1 MNMPAEHLTL
11 FWLSDEIVKLAD
23 DRDKMTRSDLQ
34 GAAGALARKIY
45 EAGKAAGRQAVEQ
58 IEETD
63 PDACSNPGGHEFVS
77 TGTADGGDDERWMG
91 EGRCFCIHCGA
102 DGDA

>member
-1 MNMPAEHLTL
+1 WKP
-11 FWLSDEIVKLAD
+11 FIKLIRRGGWIFVCSKED
-23 DRDKMTRSDLQ
+23 P
-34 GAAGALARKIY
+34 
-45 EAGKAAGRQAVEQ
+45 EAGKAAGRQAAEQ
-58 IEETD
+58 IAETD
-63 PDACSNPGGHEFVS
+63 PDACSNPGGHEFIS